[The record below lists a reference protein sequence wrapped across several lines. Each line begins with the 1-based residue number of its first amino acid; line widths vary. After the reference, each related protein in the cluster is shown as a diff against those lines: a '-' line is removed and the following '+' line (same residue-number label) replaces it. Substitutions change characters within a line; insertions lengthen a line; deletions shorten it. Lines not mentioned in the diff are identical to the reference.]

1 MNKPSFIN
9 RREFTKGVAA
19 AAFIVGLSGKAH
31 SRADPPTQVA
41 ITMDDFNWANH
52 VKLTGKQRS
61 AAILSALKEHQVR
74 AAAFVVGSNVDSES
88 GKALLLD
95 WNRAGHLICNHTY
108 SHRNYNDPRITTATY
123 AEDILHAESVLKDF
137 TRFRKLF
144 RFPMLKEGETAEK
157 RDGLRAFLKKN
168 GYRTGHVTI
177 DNSDWIV
184 DDRLRARLMKD
195 PQADL
200 KPYRDYYLQHMWDRA
215 VYYDDLARKVTGRSV
230 KHTILTHFNL
240 LNGLFLGDLMAMFK
254 QKGWQ
259 LIDAEEA
266 YKDSVF
272 EAQPE
277 ILPAGESIVWA
288 LAKASGTIAKD
299 LRYPAEDGEY
309 ERAAM
314 DKLGL

>member
-1 MNKPSFIN
+1 MN
-9 RREFTKGVAA
+9 RRNFVKASALVA
-19 AAFIVGLSGKAH
+19 LSLALPKRSVATSALG
-31 SRADPPTQVA
+31 PQLA
-41 ITMDDFNWANH
+41 ITMDDFNLANH
-52 VKLTGKQRS
+52 VKLTGKERS

-74 AAAFVVGSNVDSES
+74 AAAFVVGGNVDNEA

-95 WNRAGHLICNHTY
+95 WNRAEHLICNHTY
-108 SHRNYNDPRITTATY
+108 SHRNYNDARNTTATY
-123 AEDILHAESVLKDF
+123 AEDILHAERVLKEF

-184 DDRLRARLMKD
+184 DDRLRARLVKD
-195 PQADL
+195 PHADL
-200 KPYRDYYLQHMWDRA
+200 KPYRDYYLEHMWDRA
-215 VYYDDLARKVTGRSV
+215 IYYDDLARKVTGRSV

-266 YKDSVF
+266 YKDPVF
-272 EAQPE
+272 DAQPKV
-277 ILPAGESIVWA
+277 LPAGESIVWS
-288 LAKASGTIAKD
+288 LAKASGKIDKD

-314 DKLGL
+314 DKLAL